1 MFLLRLFKLLSFL
14 PLRFLHGLGAG
25 LGAVVA
31 WISPRNRAMTRENLQ
46 LAGFHVT
53 PAAALRENGRA
64 VLELAWVWFR
74 PAHEVLGRVRLTG
87 KEHLDAVLAQG
98 KGLILLTPHMGCFE
112 VIAQYLASQAPMTA
126 LYRPPRKVW
135 LKPLVED
142 TRGRHN
148 LHLAPA
154 DGKGVRMM
162 LKALKRNETIGLLPD
177 QVPGASEKGGEGV
190 WVDWF
195 GRPAYTMTLP
205 AKLALATGAPLIL
218 AVALRLPKGAGYEIQ
233 FVPFTGVLDGDEAH
247 DARSINAAIEALVA
261 RAPEQYWWSYNR
273 YKAPRGA
280 APAAVPEQAA

>member
-1 MFLLRLFKLLSFL
+1 MFLLRLFRLLSFL
-14 PLRFLHGLGAG
+14 PLRLLHGLGAG

-31 WISPRNRAMTRENLQ
+31 WISPRNRELTRENLQ
-46 LAGFHVT
+46 LAGFDIT

-74 PAHEVLGRVRLTG
+74 QADEVLGRVRVTG
-87 KEHLDAVLAQG
+87 KEHLEAALAHG
-98 KGLILLTPHMGCFE
+98 KGLIILTPHMGCFE
-112 VIAQYLASQAPMTA
+112 VIAQYLASKAPLTA

-148 LHLAPA
+148 LYLAPA

-162 LKALKRNETIGLLPD
+162 LKALKRNEAIGLLPD
-177 QVPGASEKGGEGV
+177 QVPGVSEKGGEGV

-205 AKLALATGAPLIL
+205 AKLAHATGAPIVL
-218 AVALRLPKGAGYEIQ
+218 ALALRLPKGAGYEIQ
-233 FVPFTGVLDGDEAH
+233 FVPFTDVLSGDEAH

-261 RAPEQYWWSYNR
+261 RAPVQYWWSYNR
-273 YKAPRGA
+273 YKAPRGT
-280 APAAVPEQAA
+280 APASAAEHTA